1 MMVVLIFL
9 ILLRALSI
17 YVDWFFKSSYIK
29 WQIQVKKWKIELLGL
44 FYCKLSNLSNSED
57 IPKADEEEENKVIQ
71 SNK

>member
-1 MMVVLIFL
+1 MTN
-9 ILLRALSI
+9 
-17 YVDWFFKSSYIK
+17 SS
-29 WQIQVKKWKIELLGL
+29 KKMKNRLLGL